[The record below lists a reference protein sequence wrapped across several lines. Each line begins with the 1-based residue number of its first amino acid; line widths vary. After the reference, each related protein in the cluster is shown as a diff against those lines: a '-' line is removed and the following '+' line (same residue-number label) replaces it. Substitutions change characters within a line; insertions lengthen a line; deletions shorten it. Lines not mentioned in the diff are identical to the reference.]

1 MTQNSCKIAITGA
14 IGSGKSTVAEIIA
27 SEGLPVFSCDAIYAE
42 LLNDKNFVLAI
53 GRVFEGVVEDGILNR
68 QKLSGIVFSDN
79 KKLQKLNS
87 ITHPEIMSAA
97 LKKLS
102 GYKVGFLEVPLLF
115 ENGYEKLFDK
125 VIVVLR
131 DRLSSIKSVTERD
144 GLSAADVKK
153 RLNSQFDYSKIE
165 FAKYYV
171 INNDSNLA
179 DLESKVY
186 NLLKELGLK

>member
-14 IGSGKSTVAEIIA
+14 IGSGKSTVAKIIA

-53 GRVFEGVVEDGILNR
+53 GRAFEGVVEDGILNR

-79 KKLQKLNS
+79 EKLQKLNS

-171 INNDSNLA
+171 IHNDSNFA